1 MPACRL
7 QRAGAGSVG
16 LPAPKD
22 IIILRQ
28 AALIGIVTLHLA
40 MPQVIDNYPDR
51 ADPTV
56 DGYIAVVDCGE
67 IGRRYVLQLDG
78 QTYLVAVADCAQ
90 VRDVAHIEYAF
101 GGRWIADVDATIWD
115 DLPRYP
121 QEATLWPENVYKAWQ
136 RQMDR
141 VQ

>member
-1 MPACRL
+1 MPAVL
-7 QRAGAGSVG
+7 
-16 LPAPKD
+16 
-22 IIILRQ
+22 
-28 AALIGIVTLHLA
+28 
-40 MPQVIDNYPDR
+40 DNYPDR

-101 GGRWIADVDATIWD
+101 GGRWIADVDEHLWD
-115 DLPRYP
+115 DLPRIP
-121 QEATLWPENVYKAWQ
+121 QEATLWPEKVWQAHQ
-136 RQMDR
+136 RQMER
-141 VQ
+141 VR